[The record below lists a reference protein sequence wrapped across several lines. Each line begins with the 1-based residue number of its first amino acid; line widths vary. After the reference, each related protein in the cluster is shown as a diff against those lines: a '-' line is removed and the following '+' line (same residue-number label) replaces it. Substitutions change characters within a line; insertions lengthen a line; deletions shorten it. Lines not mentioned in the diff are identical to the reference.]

1 MNKKWYFGA
10 LTIIL
15 IVLGVYQNG
24 VSGPNQ
30 EVVLKFSD
38 ANITSDEAQSAIM
51 AVKNQLQTIG
61 IDAVQVQELSNGE
74 FKITYYSAT
83 DVEFIKEKLSESKAL
98 KSGYLSANKH
108 ERSPNDD
115 SKQYKLDVFEIHK
128 GNDVP
133 SGLDGKCVLNVK
145 QDFDR
150 FYNPNLYN
158 FNNEIDAK
166 DEDKTVKVAFKV
178 CRTIAVALDTTSRNI
193 PEVRAG
199 PLA

>member
-1 MNKKWYFGA
+1 MNKKWYFVA

-15 IVLGVYQNG
+15 IVLGVCQNG
-24 VSGPNQ
+24 ISGPNQ

-38 ANITSDEAQSAIM
+38 ANITSDEAQSAIS
-51 AVKNQLQTIG
+51 AVKNQLHAIG
-61 IDAVQVQELSNGE
+61 IDKVHVQELSNGE
-74 FKITYYSAT
+74 LKITYYSST
-83 DVEFIKEKLSESKAL
+83 DVEFVKEKLFEAKAL
-98 KSGYLSANKH
+98 ETGYLSSNKH

-128 GNDVP
+128 GKEAP

-150 FYNPNLYN
+150 FYNTNLYN

-166 DEDKTVKVAFKV
+166 DENKIVKVAFKV
-178 CRTIAVALDTTSRNI
+178 CRNIAVALDTTSRNI